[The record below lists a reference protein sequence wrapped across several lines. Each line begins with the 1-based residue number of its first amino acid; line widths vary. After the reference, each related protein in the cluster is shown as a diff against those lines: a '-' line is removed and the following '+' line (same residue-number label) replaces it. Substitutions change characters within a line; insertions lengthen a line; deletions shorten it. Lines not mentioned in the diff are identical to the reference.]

1 MEDIV
6 YQEPCYCGEKAYLRK
21 TEDERKI
28 YYQCPTCGL
37 SSFMYK
43 EGCEDKALSS
53 FQLACK
59 IKVEE
64 EEKRIK
70 EAEREAHAKPDSYHE

>member
-21 TEDERKI
+21 TEDGRKI
-28 YYQCPTCGL
+28 YYQCPSCGL

-43 EGCEDKALSS
+43 DGCEDKALSS

-64 EEKRIK
+64 EEKQIREK
-70 EAEREAHAKPDSYHE
+70 EREAYAELDGYHE

>member
-21 TEDERKI
+21 TEDGRKI
-28 YYQCPTCGL
+28 YYQCSSCGL

-43 EGCEDKALSS
+43 EGYEDKALSS

-64 EEKRIK
+64 EEKQIK
-70 EAEREAHAKPDSYHE
+70 EKEHEAYAEFDSYDE